1 MSNLVK
7 IFQDHLEK
15 QDDSSRWKNVPED
28 ELMSYVEEIED
39 DIIFYPE
46 EAPGTLLHSKLV
58 LIGSEYQFE
67 NSCLVFSLYGCK
79 KVTAKVRARL
89 LDDDEL

>member
-1 MSNLVK
+1 M
-7 IFQDHLEK
+7 EK
-15 QDDSSRWKNVPED
+15 QDDSSKWKNIPED

-46 EAPGTLLHSKLV
+46 EAPGEFSLGHQIPNQSIVSFWKPV
-58 LIGSEYQFE
+58 
-67 NSCLVFSLYGCK
+67 LVFSLYGCK

>member
-1 MSNLVK
+1 M
-7 IFQDHLEK
+7 EK
-15 QDDSSRWKNVPED
+15 QDDSSKWKNIPED

-46 EAPGTLLHSKLV
+46 EAPGEFSLGHQIANQSIVSFWKPV
-58 LIGSEYQFE
+58 
-67 NSCLVFSLYGCK
+67 LVFSLYGCK

>member
-1 MSNLVK
+1 MTHKLYDRFLIVRANYNQRTLLSKYVHFQK

-15 QDDSSRWKNVPED
+15 QDDSSKWKNIPEE

-46 EAPGTLLHSKLV
+46 EAPG
-58 LIGSEYQFE
+58 
-67 NSCLVFSLYGCK
+67 VFLNLEHWII
-79 KVTAKVRARL
+79 R
-89 LDDDEL
+89 

>member
-1 MSNLVK
+1 M
-7 IFQDHLEK
+7 EK
-15 QDDSSRWKNVPED
+15 QDDSSKWKNIPED

-46 EAPGTLLHSKLV
+46 EAPGEFSLGHQITNQSIVSFWKPV
-58 LIGSEYQFE
+58 
-67 NSCLVFSLYGCK
+67 LVFSLYGCK

>member
-1 MSNLVK
+1 MTHKLYDRFLIVRANYNQRTLRSKYVHFQK

-15 QDDSSRWKNVPED
+15 QDDSSKWKNIPED

-46 EAPGTLLHSKLV
+46 EAPG
-58 LIGSEYQFE
+58 
-67 NSCLVFSLYGCK
+67 VFSNL
-79 KVTAKVRARL
+79 
-89 LDDDEL
+89 ELWVIR

>member
-1 MSNLVK
+1 MGWFFGLGTQTIRDIQYEFCSE
-7 IFQDHLEK
+7 HLEK
-15 QDDSSRWKNVPED
+15 QDDSSKWKNIPED

-46 EAPGTLLHSKLV
+46 EAP
-58 LIGSEYQFE
+58 
-67 NSCLVFSLYGCK
+67 VFSLYGCK

>member
-1 MSNLVK
+1 M
-7 IFQDHLEK
+7 EK
-15 QDDSSRWKNVPED
+15 QDHSSKWKNIPED

-46 EAPGTLLHSKLV
+46 EAPGVFSLDHQIANQSIVSFWKPV
-58 LIGSEYQFE
+58 
-67 NSCLVFSLYGCK
+67 LVFSLYGCK